1 MLVLLSGITKTILLY
16 NCIATIF
23 TFIFYK
29 PNTMFCETD
38 SKKNH
43 ITWIFLP
50 HYSGTTQKEERD
62 SSLIKNVI
70 ITERSIINRSTA
82 ATHTET
88 SSKVIVQ
95 SHIMVWGGG
104 TVFDTKTKTL
114 QSLKMTHHH
123 KTHERARV
131 SKTHLIMR
139 IPHETAVY
147 ASFSTR
153 SAIVF
158 VPKFSLHSLDWV
170 TKGI

>member
-29 PNTMFCETD
+29 PNTMFCEKD

-95 SHIMVWGGG
+95 SHIMVWGWGHSVWYQDKNF
-104 TVFDTKTKTL
+104 TESKNDSPPQNPWESESEQDT
-114 QSLKMTHHH
+114 
-123 KTHERARV
+123 
-131 SKTHLIMR
+131 
-139 IPHETAVY
+139 
-147 ASFSTR
+147 
-153 SAIVF
+153 
-158 VPKFSLHSLDWV
+158 LDNANTPWNCCLCFLFN
-170 TKGI
+170 TFCNCFCT